1 MRTWIQTIEESTQ
14 LFSPIGLRLIDDLT
28 GNSPIGR
35 IQAILELQDAGGE
48 WKDTKIAPVITASGT
63 VTYPGL
69 ERHADATG
77 KLPKQ
82 FRVRLKPQFY
92 LPLYQRDRDGLL
104 CTAFP
109 YDNSHH
115 PQNIKQL
122 PDDVI
127 LTPATNYPFEGQ
139 IPVARGMVVDAANAS
154 VPNAVVTQG
163 AKERVLTDQ
172 RGCFALPL
180 RWVKPN
186 PALPI
191 DAANERNGQQ
201 GTTNIQ
207 FPQDLSRNIKIQ
219 IH

>member
-104 CTAFP
+104 LMT
-109 YDNSHH
+109 
-115 PQNIKQL
+115 
-122 PDDVI
+122 
-127 LTPATNYPFEGQ
+127 
-139 IPVARGMVVDAANAS
+139 
-154 VPNAVVTQG
+154 
-163 AKERVLTDQ
+163 
-172 RGCFALPL
+172 
-180 RWVKPN
+180 
-186 PALPI
+186 
-191 DAANERNGQQ
+191 
-201 GTTNIQ
+201 
-207 FPQDLSRNIKIQ
+207 
-219 IH
+219 